1 MKPVRAI
8 VPAIFLIALS
18 LYLFLPV
25 VPEWSE
31 AVNAGQRVATITQAA
46 YCILGVLAALA
57 ALWRRRALGLL
68 LVFWLLAVIAAA
80 TLAPVVWGGQS
91 WLVGIVGGVA
101 GGAFAV
107 LIAWWLMAASA
118 PSLWEPSARREL
130 ASRARR
136 LTPATPPRWGKMTC
150 PQMLIHVNDQL
161 KMSMGELPVALERL
175 PVRFPPL
182 KQLIVYTLPWPK
194 GLPTSPALV
203 ARMRGT
209 VSPAWDTEIGMFDEL
224 LERFGRRSKAAPWP
238 MHPAFGRMS
247 RLAWGV
253 LGYKHTDHHLRQFN
267 V

>member
-1 MKPVRAI
+1 MKPVRTI

-25 VPEWSE
+25 VREWPE
-31 AVNAGQRVATITQAA
+31 AVSAGQRAATITHAA

-57 ALWRRRALGLL
+57 ALWRRRALGML
-68 LVFWLLAVIAAA
+68 LVLWLLTVTVTAG
-80 TLAPVVWGGQS
+80 LAPVVWGGQA
-91 WLVGIVGGVA
+91 WLVGVVSGVA
-101 GGAFAV
+101 GGAFAA

-118 PSLWEPSARREL
+118 PSLWEHSARREL
-130 ASRARR
+130 AERVRR
-136 LTPATPPRWGKMTC
+136 LTPGTPARWGKMTC
-150 PQMLIHVNDQL
+150 PQMLILVNDQM
-161 KMSMGELPVALERL
+161 KMSLGELPAALERL

-182 KQLIVYTLPWPK
+182 KQLIVYTFPFPK

-203 ARMRGT
+203 ARMRAT
-209 VSPAWDTEIGMFDEL
+209 VSAAWDTEIALFDAL
-224 LERFGRRSKAAPWP
+224 LERFGRRPKAAPWP
-238 MHPAFGRMS
+238 IHPAFGRMS